1 MFLTLPDMLTAS
13 VHYILQVDMFHS
25 VLHLLLQQVPPHQN
39 GSAKSAKSQKNA
51 EEQNTSSGEDTE
63 DEEETMSEMFMNSDC
78 KLLIEKMT
86 MYMYQRWRL
95 SCFELILLKLCIL
108 KHTFFF

>member
-1 MFLTLPDMLTAS
+1 MDTSDLNYHILFSILFLTLHDMFAAYL
-13 VHYILQVDMFHS
+13 HYTCILQVDMFHS

-78 KLLIEKMT
+78 KLFIQKMT
-86 MYMYQRWRL
+86 
-95 SCFELILLKLCIL
+95 K
-108 KHTFFF
+108 

>member
-13 VHYILQVDMFHS
+13 VPYILQVDLFHS

-78 KLLIEKMT
+78 KLFIQKMIK
-86 MYMYQRWRL
+86 YRDV
-95 SCFELILLKLCIL
+95 FEHIL
-108 KHTFFF
+108 

>member
-1 MFLTLPDMLTAS
+1 MFLTLHVIDMFTAS
-13 VHYILQVDMFHS
+13 LLYILQVDLFHS

-78 KLLIEKMT
+78 KLFI
-86 MYMYQRWRL
+86 
-95 SCFELILLKLCIL
+95 
-108 KHTFFF
+108 